1 MLDCFVF
8 WVISIYFRVDDL
20 DWTYDKHK
28 GSNMLVIEYVQI
40 IILNNNVKDEQENWL
55 IMITVKSDF
64 YIFRSFR
71 PPLAEDED
79 WYDPMLNPFSDNN
92 YTESE
97 GDDHYETIDD
107 VQLAVAELQ
116 RQEQQRSDSHKS
128 KNMPKVNI
136 KENRTSSGYAKIGGA
151 SQKVR
156 PPRPKRPA
164 SIISAERQEATSV
177 ETLTS
182 FDQDESKSAEIP
194 KIVISEKEQTKP
206 SEEEGKT

>member
-1 MLDCFVF
+1 
-8 WVISIYFRVDDL
+8 
-20 DWTYDKHK
+20 
-28 GSNMLVIEYVQI
+28 
-40 IILNNNVKDEQENWL
+40 
-55 IMITVKSDF
+55 MITVKRDF

-116 RQEQQRSDSHKS
+116 RQEQKCSDSQKP
-128 KNMPKVNI
+128 KNMPKVNN
-136 KENRTSSGYAKIGGA
+136 KEKKTNSGYSKIGGGA
-151 SQKVR
+151 SQKIR

-177 ETLTS
+177 ETQTS

-194 KIVISEKEQTKP
+194 KIVISENEQTKP

>member
-1 MLDCFVF
+1 
-8 WVISIYFRVDDL
+8 
-20 DWTYDKHK
+20 
-28 GSNMLVIEYVQI
+28 
-40 IILNNNVKDEQENWL
+40 
-55 IMITVKSDF
+55 MIAVKSNF

-92 YTESE
+92 CTESE

-116 RQEQQRSDSHKS
+116 RHERQRSDSQKS
-128 KNMPKVNI
+128 KYMPKVNN
-136 KENRTSSGYAKIGGA
+136 KEKRTNSGYSRIGGTW
-151 SQKVR
+151 QKVR

-164 SIISAERQEATSV
+164 SIISAERPEATSV
-177 ETLTS
+177 ETQTS
-182 FDQDESKSAEIP
+182 FDQDESNTTVIP
-194 KIVISEKEQTKP
+194 KIVISEKEQMMKP

>member
-1 MLDCFVF
+1 
-8 WVISIYFRVDDL
+8 
-20 DWTYDKHK
+20 
-28 GSNMLVIEYVQI
+28 
-40 IILNNNVKDEQENWL
+40 
-55 IMITVKSDF
+55 MITVKSDF

-116 RQEQQRSDSHKS
+116 RHEEQERNDSQKS
-128 KNMPKVNI
+128 KHMPKVSNCDN
-136 KENRTSSGYAKIGGA
+136 KEKRTHSGYSRIGGA

-156 PPRPKRPA
+156 PPRPQRPA
-164 SIISAERQEATSV
+164 SIISAEKQEATSV
-177 ETLTS
+177 ETQTS
-182 FDQDESKSAEIP
+182 FDQDESKTAEIP
-194 KIVISEKEQTKP
+194 KIVISEKEQTMMP
-206 SEEEGKT
+206 SDEEGKT